1 MAGRDIPKAYEPAPI
16 ESGWAEAWVRE
27 KLFTPEV
34 AARLRPPDKGT
45 FSLAIPPPNV
55 TGSLHMGHMLEHTQI
70 DILMRW
76 RRMQGYR
83 VLWLPGTDHAGIATQ
98 VVVERQLAEEKLTRQ
113 QLGREEFE
121 RRVWQWKAA
130 SGDTIKKQMVRL
142 GASCDWTRERF
153 TLDPPL
159 YRAVMEAFLRLYR
172 EGLIY
177 RGRYMINWCPRCR
190 TALSDLEVEHSERD
204 ARLYYI
210 KYPVIDVEPQIAPT
224 LTASGAPPMVVVS
237 TARFVVVATT
247 RPETLLGDTA
257 VAVHPE
263 DDRYKKFIGKKAV
276 LPLLKREI
284 PILADA
290 YVDREFGTGAIKVTP
305 AHDPNDFEMARRHA
319 LPEIDIFD
327 EEARITANGGPY
339 AGLER
344 AAARKRVLADLE
356 REGLLE
362 KVQPYRHAVGLC
374 QRCKTAVEPRLSVQW
389 FCRMQELAAP
399 ALAVVRQGLIRVVP
413 ENYGKIYL
421 NWMENIRDWCVS
433 RQLWWGHRIPVWH
446 CPCGGMTPARDSA
459 VEVVNGRPQAA
470 HPPEK
475 CGQCGGR
482 ELTQDPDVLD
492 TWFSSALWPFS
503 TLGWPDDTADL
514 RDFYPTTLMINGF
527 DILFFWDARM
537 IMAGLKFIPRPKTE
551 ERIPFKTLYIHA
563 LVRDAERQKMSKTR
577 GNVLDP
583 LQVTEQYGTDAT
595 RFTLAV
601 MAAPGT
607 DIVLSEDRLRSY
619 RAFANK
625 IWNAARFLNLNRQR
639 AEEAGVLSQNFI
651 PGLLRQGRPDQ
662 RALESSAW
670 IDQWLA
676 SRLHRLSLGL
686 GQALEEFRFH
696 EAAHDLYHFF
706 WGDFCDWYLEW
717 IKPAITG
724 SPESG
729 GGSPAEQQAAWRALL
744 THFEWALR
752 LLHPFMPFLTEEL
765 WRDIFDPDHSL
776 ALQDFPAG
784 DPRGTNEEVEKEM
797 ALLQEAVTSL
807 RNIRAEMKVDAKRRV
822 PGELASTE
830 PGVLEL
836 FRAHQDAVVRLA
848 GLSEVKLERGTL
860 AAEGGSL
867 RHAARFDARLPW
879 SAADLQTE
887 VARLRKE
894 KQKLE
899 KELGGMQ
906 ARLADGE
913 FRRKAPGDVVRGLE
927 QRQAEYNTQYQKVTT
942 LLSRLESRLASG
954 DTPP

>member
-1 MAGRDIPKAYEPAPI
+1 MAGRDIPKAYEPGSI
-16 ESGWAEAWVRE
+16 EPRWAEAWVRE

-34 AARLRPPDKGT
+34 AARLRPPDKGA

-130 SGDTIKKQMVRL
+130 SGDTIKQQMVRL

-204 ARLYYI
+204 AQLYYI
-210 KYPVIDVEPQIAPT
+210 KYPVLGTKDA
-224 LTASGAPPMVVVS
+224 L
-237 TARFVVVATT
+237 VVATT

-263 DDRYKKFIGKKAV
+263 DDRYQKFVGKKAL

-284 PILADA
+284 PILADG

-305 AHDPNDFEMARRHA
+305 AHDPNDFEMARRHG

-327 EEARITANGGPY
+327 EAARINQNGGPY

-362 KVQPYRHAVGLC
+362 KVQPYRHALGLC

-389 FCRMQELAAP
+389 FCRMNDPANSLAAP
-399 ALAVVRQGLIRVVP
+399 AIEAVRSGKVQILP
-413 ENYGKIYL
+413 ENYRKIYL
-421 NWMENIRDWCVS
+421 DWMENLRDWCVS

-446 CPCGGMTPARDSA
+446 CACGGMTPARDAA
-459 VEVVNGRPQAA
+459 VEVVNGRPQLA

-475 CGQCGGR
+475 CEKCSGR

-503 TLGWPDDTADL
+503 TLGWPDDSEDL
-514 RDFYPTTLMINGF
+514 KAFYPTTLMINGF

-537 IMAGLKFIPRPKTE
+537 IMAGLKFIPREKVE
-551 ERIPFKTLYIHA
+551 EKIPFKTLYIHA

-625 IWNAARFLNLNRQR
+625 IWNAARFLNLNRHR
-639 AEEAGVLSQNFI
+639 AEEAGVISPDFI
-651 PGLLRQGRPDQ
+651 ADLLRQGRPDQ
-662 RALESSAW
+662 RSRSLGSAAW
-670 IDQWLA
+670 VDAWLA

-717 IKPAITG
+717 IKPVITG
-724 SPESG
+724 H
-729 GGSPAEQQAAWRALL
+729 GSPAEQQAAWRALL

-765 WRDIFDPDHSL
+765 WRDIYEPGRSL

-784 DPRGTNEEVEKEM
+784 ATAGINERAEQEM
-797 ALLQEAVTSL
+797 ALAQEAITAL
-807 RNIRAEMKVDAKRRV
+807 RNIRAEMKIDAKRKAT
-822 PGELASTE
+822 GELASTE
-830 PGVLEL
+830 PAVLDL
-836 FRAHQDAVVRLA
+836 FRAHQDTIVRLA
-848 GLSEVKLERGTL
+848 SLSELKLARGPL

-867 RHAARFDARLPW
+867 RHAARFDARLPLT
-879 SAADLQTE
+879 AADLQAE

-906 ARLADGE
+906 ARLADSE

-942 LLSRLESRLASG
+942 LLSQLESRLASG
-954 DTPP
+954 ETQP

>member
-98 VVVERQLAEEKLTRQ
+98 VVVERELAKESKTRQ

-159 YRAVMEAFLRLYR
+159 YRAVLEAFLRLYR

-190 TALSDLEVEHSERD
+190 TALSDLEVEHRERD
-204 ARLYYI
+204 AQLYFI
-210 KYPVIDVEPQIAPT
+210 KYPVPSAGY
-224 LTASGAPPMVVVS
+224 L
-237 TARFVVVATT
+237 VVATT

-263 DDRYKKFIGKKAV
+263 DTRYKKFVGKKAV

-305 AHDPNDFEMARRHA
+305 AHDPNDFEMARRHG

-399 ALAVVRQGLIRVVP
+399 ALEVVRHGLIRVVP

-446 CPCGGMTPARDSA
+446 CACGGMTPARDSA
-459 VEVVNGRPQAA
+459 VEVVNGRPQPA

-475 CGQCGGR
+475 CEKCGGR
-482 ELTQDPDVLD
+482 ELAQDPDVLD

-503 TLGWPDDTADL
+503 TLGWPDDTPDL
-514 RDFYPTTLMINGF
+514 GAFYPTTLMINGF

-537 IMAGLKFIPRPKTE
+537 IMTGLKFIPRAKIE
-551 ERIPFKTLYIHA
+551 ERIPFRALYIHA

-625 IWNAARFLNLNRQR
+625 IWNAARFLNVNRQR
-639 AEEAGVLSQNFI
+639 AEEAGVISADFI
-651 PGLLRQGRPDQ
+651 ADLLRQGRPDQ
-662 RALESSAW
+662 RSRSLGSAAW
-670 IDQWLA
+670 VDQWLA

-717 IKPAITG
+717 IKPVITG
-724 SPESG
+724 H
-729 GGSPAEQQAAWRALL
+729 GSPAEQQAAWRALL

-765 WRDIFDPDHSL
+765 WRDIFDPEHSL
-776 ALQDFPAG
+776 ALQDFPDG
-784 DPRGTNEEVEKEM
+784 DRRGVDEKIEQEM
-797 ALLQEAVTSL
+797 ALLQETVTSL

-822 PGELASTE
+822 PGELASIE

-836 FRAHQDAVVRLA
+836 FRAHQDTIVRLA
-848 GLSEVKLERGTL
+848 SLSELKLARGPL

-867 RHAARFDARLPW
+867 RHAARFDARLPLT
-879 SAADLQTE
+879 AADLQAE

-899 KELGGMQ
+899 KELDGMR

-927 QRQAEYNTQYQKVTT
+927 QRQAEYNMQYQKVTT
-942 LLSRLESRLASG
+942 LLTQLESRLDGG
-954 DTPP
+954 DERGKAQP